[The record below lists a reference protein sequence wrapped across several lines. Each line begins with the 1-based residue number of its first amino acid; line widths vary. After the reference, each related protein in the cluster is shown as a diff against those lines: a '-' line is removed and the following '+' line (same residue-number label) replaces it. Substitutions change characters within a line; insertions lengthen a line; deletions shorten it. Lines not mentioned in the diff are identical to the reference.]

1 MEKIKRIG
9 KNGDKIGMTT
19 FTGEGAA
26 VKVKE
31 PDNAVAVRDYVASK
45 GYSGIVDWDGD
56 TPTVAGEK
64 IKPLFIND
72 GIAYVDKNE
81 ADNAIAKMEKSVGI
95 IGADGAEKAR
105 AEKYGQMEDKALSA
119 ATGREPFSYNPDSD
133 PVYKAYEKKYRREA
147 EDALRRV
154 LNDNNTSVTGAS
166 GAVLSE
172 AIAAQNKE
180 LSKLT
185 DVIPELYESAYDRYY
200 KEAQLLYDSLDSI
213 RSVADAYY
221 ERLYERNSDATDRV
235 NTAGEREREE
245 KQRWTDNELSELEK
259 QMLYEELKVYP
270 EKMRLELTQNRIDN
284 EATAIENAIARGF
297 FTSSDEAALSWLSQ
311 FKNESGGYSLDPSLA
326 LVAHEYQ
333 VANAKERGKIN
344 AKLGL

>member
-105 AEKYGQMEDKALSA
+105 AEKYGQMEDKAENRSATIPTLTLSI
-119 ATGREPFSYNPDSD
+119 
-133 PVYKAYEKKYRREA
+133 RRT
-147 EDALRRV
+147 RK
-154 LNDNNTSVTGAS
+154 NTSVRRRMRC
-166 GAVLSE
+166 AVS
-172 AIAAQNKE
+172 
-180 LSKLT
+180 
-185 DVIPELYESAYDRYY
+185 
-200 KEAQLLYDSLDSI
+200 
-213 RSVADAYY
+213 
-221 ERLYERNSDATDRV
+221 
-235 NTAGEREREE
+235 
-245 KQRWTDNELSELEK
+245 
-259 QMLYEELKVYP
+259 
-270 EKMRLELTQNRIDN
+270 
-284 EATAIENAIARGF
+284 
-297 FTSSDEAALSWLSQ
+297 
-311 FKNESGGYSLDPSLA
+311 
-326 LVAHEYQ
+326 
-333 VANAKERGKIN
+333 
-344 AKLGL
+344 